1 MNYAYGTP
9 ANKVYGKD
17 LTEARY
23 NALLETFYKF
33 YPKLSSKVKVG
44 ENYFGKNGQEAKTAK
59 TLEENV
65 LNEKFYGMRLSDDQ
79 EILDELVSAYNST
92 RLDRDICVE
101 KNSEETC
108 TSLSF
113 REHFSKFLPLS
124 ITCN

>member
-9 ANKVYGKD
+9 GNKVYGKD
-17 LTEARY
+17 LTETRY
-23 NALLETFYKF
+23 NALLETFYNF

-44 ENYFGKNGQEAKTAK
+44 ENYFGKSVSDANTAK

-65 LNEKFYGMRLSDDQ
+65 LNEKYYGMRLSNDQ
-79 EILDELVSAYNST
+79 EILDELVSAYDST

-113 REHFSKFLPLS
+113 REPFCKLLPLS